1 MIEAALLPR
10 VFAAVAAQG
19 GSPQGDSMVLAAS
32 LRERFPGIG
41 FTVCSDN
48 DIPPRLKPAAENPLC
63 NLYYVDAN
71 EHCLKLSSDAE
82 TASGLVVAFHDD
94 DL

>member
-1 MIEAALLPR
+1 MIEPALLDQ
-10 VFAAVAAQG
+10 VFAAVVSLG
-19 GSPQGDSMVLAAS
+19 GKASNDTVALAAR
-32 LRERFPGIG
+32 LRERFLGIG